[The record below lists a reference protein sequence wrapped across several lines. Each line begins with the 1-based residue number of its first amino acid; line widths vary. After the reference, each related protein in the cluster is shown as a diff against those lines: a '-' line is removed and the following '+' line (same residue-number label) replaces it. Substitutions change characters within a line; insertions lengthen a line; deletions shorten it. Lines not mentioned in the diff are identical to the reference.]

1 MFFRKLQKLHQKLML
16 FYEVLEE
23 AVMKVVTTLPNQYN
37 FTVFI
42 ICLRQEL
49 HSKRSYKASKFF
61 YILRKKNI
69 FVKKSFMTTGC

>member
-49 HSKRSYKASKFF
+49 D
-61 YILRKKNI
+61 
-69 FVKKSFMTTGC
+69 

>member
-1 MFFRKLQKLHQKLML
+1 MFFRKLQKLDQKLML

-49 HSKRSYKASKFF
+49 H
-61 YILRKKNI
+61 
-69 FVKKSFMTTGC
+69 

>member
-23 AVMKVVTTLPNQYN
+23 VRKKKKYWMKVVTTLPNQYN

-49 HSKRSYKASKFF
+49 H
-61 YILRKKNI
+61 
-69 FVKKSFMTTGC
+69 

>member
-1 MFFRKLQKLHQKLML
+1 ML

-49 HSKRSYKASKFF
+49 H
-61 YILRKKNI
+61 
-69 FVKKSFMTTGC
+69 

>member
-1 MFFRKLQKLHQKLML
+1 MFFRKLQKLDQKLML

-23 AVMKVVTTLPNQYN
+23 AVMKVVTTLSNQYN

-49 HSKRSYKASKFF
+49 H
-61 YILRKKNI
+61 
-69 FVKKSFMTTGC
+69 